1 MSDII
6 NFQEH
11 IFIKYREMWEA
22 GRLPEPVHA
31 VRSQEIVDACE
42 QHHVSAEK
50 IEQLRVSLLD
60 QPYWFQCAYLED
72 LPHRIQE
79 WQELNK
85 ALTQGFE
92 KTIHFIN
99 IVATLSGISVGAALG
114 ALLSWS
120 TSHDQL
126 WISGTSF
133 AISLAAGIALIAYLA
148 YDHFQNRNIN

>member
-1 MSDII
+1 MSNITE
-6 NFQEH
+6 FQKH
-11 IFIKYREMWEA
+11 IFIKYHKMWEA

-31 VRSQEIVDACE
+31 VRSQEIVDAFGE
-42 QHHVSAEK
+42 HQVSAEK
-50 IEQLRVSLLD
+50 IEKVRIFLLD
-60 QPYWFQCAYLED
+60 QPYWVQCAYLED

-79 WQELNK
+79 YQELNK

-120 TSHDQL
+120 TSHDHL

-148 YDHFQNRNIN
+148 YDYFKNRNIN